1 MRLVT
6 FCSSSSGEP
15 APGVLLPNGSV
26 LNLGVALNWR
36 YASVAAVMRHW
47 DAALPMIYDA
57 LNGARPDSLVPPKMF
72 RLLPPLG
79 ERVLIACAGANYRSH
94 LAEMGEEQTEELAWF
109 VQNPNS
115 VIGPGDAIVLPERY
129 PDKVDFEGELC
140 VVFGRRCHNVDAE
153 DAMSYVGGYTI
164 INDVSARDALGGLAA
179 AQTPAGGRYAWM
191 NMLLGKQFPTFC
203 PMGPS
208 VVTADEIGDPGALQ
222 LTTTVNGE
230 VMQDAN
236 TSDLSIGIPQLIARL
251 SEYFV
256 FEPGDVL
263 STGTPA
269 GVGAGRTPPVYLRP
283 GDVVEVAVEGIG
295 TLSNTIGNSAA
306 NALDTEQELQALS

>member
-1 MRLVT
+1 
-6 FCSSSSGEP
+6 
-15 APGVLLPNGSV
+15 
-26 LNLGVALNWR
+26 
-36 YASVAAVMRHW
+36 
-47 DAALPMIYDA
+47 
-57 LNGARPDSLVPPKMF
+57 
-72 RLLPPLG
+72 
-79 ERVLIACAGANYRSH
+79 
-94 LAEMGEEQTEELAWF
+94 
-109 VQNPNS
+109 
-115 VIGPGDAIVLPERY
+115 
-129 PDKVDFEGELC
+129 
-140 VVFGRRCHNVDAE
+140 
-153 DAMSYVGGYTI
+153 
-164 INDVSARDALGGLAA
+164 
-179 AQTPAGGRYAWM
+179 M